1 MKVLIISDT
10 HARDK
15 NVEVVLEKESN
26 IDLLI
31 HLGDVEGSEIYIET
45 LADCPCE
52 IVKGNNDYF
61 SDLPS
66 EKVLNIGK
74 YKAFITHG
82 HYYNVSVELRTIVME
97 GIEREA
103 DIVMFGH
110 IHRPVLEEMHG
121 VTVLNP
127 GSLSLPRQS
136 NHKPSYMVMNIDND
150 DNITYEI
157 KYL

>member
-150 DNITYEI
+150 DNITYET

>member
-15 NVEVVLEKESN
+15 NVEVVLEKEKN

-31 HLGDVEGSEIYIET
+31 HLGDVEGSEYYIET

-52 IVKGNNDYF
+52 MVKGNNDYF
-61 SDLPS
+61 SDLSP
-66 EKVLNIGK
+66 EKVISIGNH
-74 YKAFITHG
+74 KAFITHG

-110 IHRPVLEEMHG
+110 IHRPVLEELHG

-136 NHKPSYMVMNIDND
+136 NHKPSYMMMYIDSD
-150 DNITYEI
+150 DKITYEI

>member
-15 NVEVVLEKESN
+15 NVEVVLEKEGN

-31 HLGDVEGSEIYIET
+31 HLGDIEGSEIYIET

>member
-15 NVEVVLEKESN
+15 NVEVVLEKEGN

>member
-15 NVEVVLEKESN
+15 NVEVVLENEGD

-31 HLGDVEGSEIYIET
+31 HLGDIEGSETYIET

-66 EKVLNIGK
+66 EKILNIGNHR
-74 YKAFITHG
+74 AFITHG

-136 NHKPSYMVMNIDND
+136 NHKPSYMMMNIDAD

>member
-15 NVEVVLEKESN
+15 NVEVVLEKEGN

-45 LADCPCE
+45 LVDCPCE

-136 NHKPSYMVMNIDND
+136 NHKPSYMVMNIDSD